1 MRFKKSSFLT
11 KLLLLIV
18 AVYAV
23 YTLVRL
29 QDRIQI
35 ARQTVSDLEA
45 QVVYAEQDNAQLEQ
59 DLKDIDSDRS
69 VKSIARNRLG
79 MVEAGEIVFRD
90 ADMHD

>member
-1 MRFKKSSFLT
+1 MRFKKTSFLT

-23 YTLVRL
+23 YMLVRL
-29 QDRIQI
+29 QDRIQV

-45 QVVYAEQDNAQLEQ
+45 QVVYAEQDNAQLKQ

>member
-1 MRFKKSSFLT
+1 MRFKKTSFLT

-29 QDRIQI
+29 QDRIQV

-45 QVVYAEQDNAQLEQ
+45 QVVYAEQDNAQIEQ

-69 VKSIARNRLG
+69 IKSIARNRLG

>member
-1 MRFKKSSFLT
+1 LRFKKTSFLT
-11 KLLLLIV
+11 KILLLIV

-29 QDRIQI
+29 QDRIQV

-45 QVVYAEQDNAQLEQ
+45 QVVYAEQDNAQLKQ
-59 DLKDIDSDRS
+59 DLDDIDSDRS

>member
-1 MRFKKSSFLT
+1 LRFKKTSFLT

-23 YTLVRL
+23 FTLVRL

-59 DLKDIDSDRS
+59 DLKDLDSDRS

>member
-1 MRFKKSSFLT
+1 MRFKKPSFLT

>member
-1 MRFKKSSFLT
+1 MRFKKTSFLT

-18 AVYAV
+18 AGYAV

>member
-1 MRFKKSSFLT
+1 MRFKKTSFLT

-18 AVYAV
+18 AGYAV

-45 QVVYAEQDNAQLEQ
+45 QVVYAEQDNAQLKQ
-59 DLKDIDSDRS
+59 DLDDIDSDRS

>member
-1 MRFKKSSFLT
+1 MRFKKTSFLT
-11 KLLLLIV
+11 KILLLIV

-29 QDRIQI
+29 QDRIQV

>member
-1 MRFKKSSFLT
+1 MRFKKTSFLT

-23 YTLVRL
+23 FTLVRL

-35 ARQTVSDLEA
+35 ARQTVSNLEA

>member
-1 MRFKKSSFLT
+1 MRFKKTSFLT

-18 AVYAV
+18 AGYAV

-45 QVVYAEQDNAQLEQ
+45 QVVYAEQDNAQIEQ

>member
-1 MRFKKSSFLT
+1 MRFKKTSFLT

-18 AVYAV
+18 AGYAV

-45 QVVYAEQDNAQLEQ
+45 QVVYAEQDNAQIEQ

-69 VKSIARNRLG
+69 IKSIARNRLG

>member
-1 MRFKKSSFLT
+1 MRFKKTSFLT

-18 AVYAV
+18 AGYAV
-23 YTLVRL
+23 YMLVRL
-29 QDRIQI
+29 QDRIQV

-45 QVVYAEQDNAQLEQ
+45 QVVYAEQDNAQLKQ
-59 DLKDIDSDRS
+59 DLNDIDSDRS

>member
-1 MRFKKSSFLT
+1 MRFKKTSFLT

-18 AVYAV
+18 AGYAV
-23 YTLVRL
+23 YMLVRL
-29 QDRIQI
+29 QDRIQV

>member
-1 MRFKKSSFLT
+1 MRFKRTSFLT

-18 AVYAV
+18 AGYAV

-59 DLKDIDSDRS
+59 DLKDLDSDRS

>member
-1 MRFKKSSFLT
+1 MRFKKTSFLT

-23 YTLVRL
+23 YMLVRL
-29 QDRIQI
+29 QDRIQV

>member
-1 MRFKKSSFLT
+1 LRFKKTSFLT

>member
-1 MRFKKSSFLT
+1 MRFKKTSFLT

-18 AVYAV
+18 AAYAV

>member
-1 MRFKKSSFLT
+1 MRFKRTSFLT

-59 DLKDIDSDRS
+59 DLKDLDSDRS

>member
-1 MRFKKSSFLT
+1 LRFKKTSFLT

-23 YTLVRL
+23 YMLVRL
-29 QDRIQI
+29 QDRIQV

-45 QVVYAEQDNAQLEQ
+45 QVVYAEQDNAQLKQ
-59 DLKDIDSDRS
+59 DLDDIDSDRS

>member
-1 MRFKKSSFLT
+1 MRFKKTSFLT

-45 QVVYAEQDNAQLEQ
+45 QVVYAEQDNALITQEL
-59 DLKDIDSDRS
+59 DDIDSDRS

>member
-1 MRFKKSSFLT
+1 MRFKKTSFLT

-18 AVYAV
+18 AGYAV
-23 YTLVRL
+23 FTLVRL

-45 QVVYAEQDNAQLEQ
+45 QVVYAEQDNAQLKQ
-59 DLKDIDSDRS
+59 DINDIDSDRS

>member
-1 MRFKKSSFLT
+1 MRFKKTSFLT

-45 QVVYAEQDNAQLEQ
+45 QVVYAEQDNAQLKQ
-59 DLKDIDSDRS
+59 DLNDIDSDRS

>member
-1 MRFKKSSFLT
+1 MRFKKTSFLT

-18 AVYAV
+18 AGYAV
-23 YTLVRL
+23 FTLVRL

>member
-1 MRFKKSSFLT
+1 MRFKKTSFLT

-18 AVYAV
+18 AGYAV

-35 ARQTVSDLEA
+35 ARQPVSDLEA

>member
-1 MRFKKSSFLT
+1 MRFKKTSFLT

-29 QDRIQI
+29 QDRIQV

>member
-1 MRFKKSSFLT
+1 MRFKKTSFLT

-29 QDRIQI
+29 QDRIQV

-45 QVVYAEQDNAQLEQ
+45 QVVYAEQDNAQLKQ

>member
-1 MRFKKSSFLT
+1 MRFKKTSFLT

-79 MVEAGEIVFRD
+79 MVEIVFRD

>member
-1 MRFKKSSFLT
+1 MRFKKTSFLT

-18 AVYAV
+18 AGYAV
-23 YTLVRL
+23 FTLVRL

-35 ARQTVSDLEA
+35 ARQTVSNLEA
-45 QVVYAEQDNAQLEQ
+45 QVVYAEQDNAQLKQ
-59 DLKDIDSDRS
+59 DLDDIDSDRS

>member
-1 MRFKKSSFLT
+1 MRFKKTSFLT

-18 AVYAV
+18 AGYAV

-59 DLKDIDSDRS
+59 DLKDINSDRS

>member
-1 MRFKKSSFLT
+1 MRFKKTSFLT

-18 AVYAV
+18 AGYAV
-23 YTLVRL
+23 FTLVRL

-35 ARQTVSDLEA
+35 ARQTVSNLEA

-59 DLKDIDSDRS
+59 DLKDLDSDRS

-90 ADMHD
+90 ADMHE

>member
-1 MRFKKSSFLT
+1 MRFKKTSFLT

-18 AVYAV
+18 AGYAV
-23 YTLVRL
+23 FTLVRL

-35 ARQTVSDLEA
+35 ARQTVSNLEA

-59 DLKDIDSDRS
+59 DLKDLDSDRS

>member
-1 MRFKKSSFLT
+1 MRFKKTSFLT

-23 YTLVRL
+23 YMLVRL
-29 QDRIQI
+29 QDRIQV

-45 QVVYAEQDNAQLEQ
+45 QVVYAEQDNAQLKQ
-59 DLKDIDSDRS
+59 DLNDIDSDRS

>member
-1 MRFKKSSFLT
+1 LRFKKTSFLT

-18 AVYAV
+18 AGYAV
-23 YTLVRL
+23 FTLVRL

-59 DLKDIDSDRS
+59 DLKDLDSDRS

>member
-1 MRFKKSSFLT
+1 MRFKKTSFLT

-90 ADMHD
+90 ADLHD

>member
-1 MRFKKSSFLT
+1 MRFKKTSFLT

-29 QDRIQI
+29 QDRIQV

-45 QVVYAEQDNAQLEQ
+45 QVVYAEQDNAQLKQ
-59 DLKDIDSDRS
+59 DLNDIDSDRS
-69 VKSIARNRLG
+69 VRSIARNRLG

>member
-1 MRFKKSSFLT
+1 LRFKRTSFLT

>member
-1 MRFKKSSFLT
+1 MRFKRTSFLT

>member
-1 MRFKKSSFLT
+1 MRFKKTSFLT

-23 YTLVRL
+23 FTLVRL

-35 ARQTVSDLEA
+35 ARQTVSNLEA

-59 DLKDIDSDRS
+59 DLKDLDSDRS

>member
-1 MRFKKSSFLT
+1 MRFKRTSFLT

-35 ARQTVSDLEA
+35 ARQTVSNLEA

-59 DLKDIDSDRS
+59 DLKDLDSDRS

>member
-1 MRFKKSSFLT
+1 MRFKKTSFLT

-23 YTLVRL
+23 FTLVRL

-59 DLKDIDSDRS
+59 DLKDLDSDRS